1 MSEQTEFLKHQNGQS
16 KPSVVITR
24 RIGTDQ
30 PEVSQPEASVEPL
43 QLGKRVR
50 AIRLSQKLTLD
61 EASKKTGL
69 ARSTLSKI
77 ENEQISP
84 TFAAVTK
91 LVNGLGI
98 DIPQLF
104 AQPSKQIRAGGRR
117 DITRRGEGQLHPTTT
132 YEHELLATELSGK
145 KMIPYRTTIRAR
157 TFDEY
162 QEWVRHDGD
171 EFLLV
176 LCGSLLLYTEY
187 YQPVELFEG
196 DSAYYDAEMG
206 HALVSTSEADAV
218 ILWVTA

>member
-1 MSEQTEFLKHQNGQS
+1 MTDQAHFLKREKQS
-16 KPSVVITR
+16 VIVTR
-24 RIGTDQ
+24 SHR
-30 PEVSQPEASVEPL
+30 EAAVEPL
-43 QLGKRVR
+43 QLGQRVR
-50 AIRLSQKLTLD
+50 EIRLSQNLTLE

-104 AQPSKQIRAGGRR
+104 TQPPEKKAASGRR
-117 DITRRGEGQLHPTTT
+117 DVTRKGQGKLHPTTT

-145 KMIPYRTTIRAR
+145 RMIPYRTTVFAR
-157 TFDEY
+157 SFDDY
-162 QEWVRHDGD
+162 QDWVRHEGE

-176 LCGSLLLYTEY
+176 LNGRIELYTEF
-187 YQPVELFEG
+187 YQPVELAEG

-206 HALVSTSEADAV
+206 HVLISTSDEDAV

>member
-1 MSEQTEFLKHQNGQS
+1 MSEDTQFLKREMESVSIQRG
-16 KPSVVITR
+16 KPRSA
-24 RIGTDQ
+24 D
-30 PEVSQPEASVEPL
+30 AAVEPL

-50 AIRLSQKLTLD
+50 EIRRGQNLTLE
-61 EASKKTGL
+61 EASQLTGL

-104 AQPSKQIRAGGRR
+104 TPPQKARVAGGRR
-117 DITRRGEGQLHPTTT
+117 DITRKGKGHPHPTST

-145 KMIPYRTTIRAR
+145 KMMPYRSTIKAHV
-157 TFDEY
+157 FEDY
-162 QEWVRHDGD
+162 QDWVRHDGE

-176 LCGSLLLYTEY
+176 LSGEVRLFTEF
-187 YQPVELFEG
+187 YQPVDLEEG
-196 DSAYYDAEMG
+196 DSAYYDATMG
-206 HALVSTSEADAV
+206 HVVTSMSEEDAV

>member
-1 MSEQTEFLKHQNGQS
+1 MTEQAHFLRREKQS
-16 KPSVVITR
+16 VKITR
-24 RIGTDQ
+24 SHR
-30 PEVSQPEASVEPL
+30 EASVEPL
-43 QLGKRVR
+43 QLGQRVR
-50 AIRLSQKLTLD
+50 EIRLSQKLTLE
-61 EASKKTGL
+61 EASRKTGL

-104 AQPSKQIRAGGRR
+104 TQPPEKKAASGRR
-117 DITRRGEGQLHPTTT
+117 DVTRKGQGKLHPTTT

-145 KMIPYRTTIRAR
+145 RMIPYRTTVFAR
-157 TFDEY
+157 SFDDY
-162 QEWVRHDGD
+162 QDWVRHEGE

-176 LCGSLLLYTEY
+176 LSGRIELYTEF
-187 YQPVELFEG
+187 YQPIELAEG

-206 HALVSTSEADAV
+206 HVLISTSDEDAV